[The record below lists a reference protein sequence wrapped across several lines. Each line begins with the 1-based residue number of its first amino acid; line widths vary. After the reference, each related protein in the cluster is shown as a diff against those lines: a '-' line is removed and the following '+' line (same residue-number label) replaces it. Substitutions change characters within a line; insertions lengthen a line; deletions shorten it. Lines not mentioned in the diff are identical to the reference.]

1 MRIQK
6 AGTITDQILLLGS
19 RHGSMYLIMGD
30 KYALLG
36 GGVAWEVPRLEAQL
50 DRFQI
55 DRNRIQYLVISHAHH
70 DHCGAVPYL
79 IARYPHIQKI
89 ASPYCTHILNKSQP
103 VHLMREVNR
112 KILESLNR
120 PHFHDGISLDF
131 RPLPIERQVADG
143 DRFDLGGHSVRVLD
157 VSGHTQGHIAYYFED
172 DAILFSGDAL
182 FALGCGRLFEG
193 SADQMCTSL
202 QKVMALPDDTVVYCA
217 HEYTQANAKFALSV
231 EPQNEETTQR
241 DSGACADAS
250 SPVEFVVPGIACV
263 DEQGTTEGPE
273 IDHAKRKREDHAIE

>member
-103 VHLMREVNR
+103 
-112 KILESLNR
+112 
-120 PHFHDGISLDF
+120 
-131 RPLPIERQVADG
+131 
-143 DRFDLGGHSVRVLD
+143 
-157 VSGHTQGHIAYYFED
+157 
-172 DAILFSGDAL
+172 
-182 FALGCGRLFEG
+182 
-193 SADQMCTSL
+193 
-202 QKVMALPDDTVVYCA
+202 
-217 HEYTQANAKFALSV
+217 
-231 EPQNEETTQR
+231 
-241 DSGACADAS
+241 
-250 SPVEFVVPGIACV
+250 
-263 DEQGTTEGPE
+263 
-273 IDHAKRKREDHAIE
+273 